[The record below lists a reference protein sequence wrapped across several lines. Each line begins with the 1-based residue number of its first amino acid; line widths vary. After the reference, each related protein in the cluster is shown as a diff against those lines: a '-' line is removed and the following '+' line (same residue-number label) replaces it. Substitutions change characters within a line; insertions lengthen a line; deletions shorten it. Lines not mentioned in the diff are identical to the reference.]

1 MNILFSVIF
10 LVVTSMLLQGAW
22 LMVQDREREYE
33 QRQEERAKK

>member
-22 LMVQDREREYE
+22 LMVQDREREHE
-33 QRQEERAKK
+33 KRQEERAKK

>member
-10 LVVTSMLLQGAW
+10 LVITSMLLQGAW

-33 QRQEERAKK
+33 KRQEERAKK